1 MLFSHHI
8 SEAAP
13 AHPPQAQLPTRQRDY
28 DYRLP
33 IAYQA
38 TALLPNSLQ
47 SGCISKLLPV
57 KVPTAG
63 PH

>member
-1 MLFSHHI
+1 MLLSH
-8 SEAAP
+8 
-13 AHPPQAQLPTRQRDY
+13 QLVRQPRPTRPKPSSPLGNATMTID
-28 DYRLP
+28 
-33 IAYQA
+33 YQA